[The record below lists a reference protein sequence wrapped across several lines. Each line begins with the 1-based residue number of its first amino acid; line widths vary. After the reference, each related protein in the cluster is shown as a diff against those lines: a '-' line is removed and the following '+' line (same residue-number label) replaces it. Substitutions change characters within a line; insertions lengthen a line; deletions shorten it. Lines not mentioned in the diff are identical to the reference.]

1 MANYGLMDQIAALN
15 WIQENVGS
23 FGGDADAV
31 TLMGHNTGAACVHFL
46 MQSPVVM
53 PGNKFCCCHYGH
65 YHANIF
71 CLGNFSSPGAAP
83 LNCGASTVHCTMQIP
98 SLDLDWVWL
107 AF

>member
-53 PGNKFCCCHYGH
+53 PGNNFCCCCCHYH
-65 YHANIF
+65 NRFLSWQFSFSRPPSKLCSASIQSR
-71 CLGNFSSPGAAP
+71 LGLVGSFRQ
-83 LNCGASTVHCTMQIP
+83 HQ
-98 SLDLDWVWL
+98 
-107 AF
+107 